1 MFRGSSDD
9 FCILIFILQEAL
21 GRLMGRE
28 NFERYG
34 GPIWQLKFCESFK
47 VN

>member
-1 MFRGSSDD
+1 MVYSFS
-9 FCILIFILQEAL
+9 LNLQQAL
-21 GRLMGRE
+21 VGLMGRA

-47 VN
+47 VP